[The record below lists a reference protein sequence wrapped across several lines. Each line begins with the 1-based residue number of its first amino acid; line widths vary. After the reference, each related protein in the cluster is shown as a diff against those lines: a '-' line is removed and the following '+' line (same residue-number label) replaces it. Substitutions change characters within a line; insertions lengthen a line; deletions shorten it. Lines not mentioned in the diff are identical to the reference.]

1 MNSTLQIVLILII
14 LLLIINNLSTN
25 KNILEEQIYNIL
37 KDNYKNSEELL
48 LELFYI
54 RKNLYLK
61 ILISNNNI
69 KSEEDY
75 DNNSYIEILNGIE
88 LLIVAIQKLYK
99 KNNFEYIINI
109 VANMVNNLF
118 YNNNIVLSAI
128 KNNKFLI
135 SFDKEINNIK
145 GENI

>member
-25 KNILEEQIYNIL
+25 KNIFEEQIYNIL

-75 DNNSYIEILNGIE
+75 DNSSYIEILNGVE
-88 LLIVAIQKLYK
+88 LLLVKIQKLYK
-99 KNNFEYIINI
+99 ENNFEYIINK

-118 YNNNIVLSAI
+118 YNNEIVISAI

>member
-1 MNSTLQIVLILII
+1 MNSTLYLVLILII
-14 LLLIINNLSTN
+14 LLLTINYLSTN
-25 KNILEEQIYNIL
+25 KNILEEQTYNIL

-61 ILISNNNI
+61 ILTSNNNI
-69 KSEEDY
+69 SSEEDY
-75 DNNSYIEILNGIE
+75 DNSSYIEILNGVE
-88 LLIVAIQKLYK
+88 LLLVTIQKSYK
-99 KNNFEYIINI
+99 ENNFEYIINK
-109 VANMVNNLF
+109 VANMVDNLF
-118 YNNNIVLSAI
+118 YNNKIVISAI

-135 SFDKEINNIK
+135 SFDKEIKNIK